1 MYSLPVL
8 PACNVEA
15 RLLQFW
21 GPCFICYVARAGAF
35 LFEDVGVT
43 AYEGGATLGLS
54 PNVLS
59 YAARI
64 LAVEAYHAGDRL
76 LHSHAASF
84 SVLQLCM
91 MAYDAGMLLL
101 SLPVCT
107 IHSTLLRCPRSAAM
121 HGALALGAIW
131 LQVNGQVRC
140 TDMKP
145 STASASRQ
153 RRTPHPKIRH
163 LIPVWHAAGIIRTLL
178 FQAAATPLP
187 YDIQV
192 AELIQVRI
200 PSLEFV

>member
-91 MAYDAGMLLL
+91 MPTMQACCCFPCLFAQYIAHCCDVQEA
-101 SLPVCT
+101 
-107 IHSTLLRCPRSAAM
+107 LRCMGLLHWAQYGCRSMAKCAA
-121 HGALALGAIW
+121 L
-131 LQVNGQVRC
+131 
-140 TDMKP
+140 T
-145 STASASRQ
+145 
-153 RRTPHPKIRH
+153 
-163 LIPVWHAAGIIRTLL
+163 
-178 FQAAATPLP
+178 
-187 YDIQV
+187 
-192 AELIQVRI
+192 
-200 PSLEFV
+200 